1 MTRDSIRHLLLLPA
15 LPALAVALAGC
26 SVLGMPEPLDDE
38 ALAQISERVSDVQD
52 GLDASVR
59 ADAKP
64 CEGLCQRIFIDLVP
78 RTPEYSAVDIALAI
92 HEADTAL
99 EERSISS
106 FEYCFHSNSWDLVDA
121 QYLDSLLRE
130 IPALGYADAFR
141 DEETNRPL
149 YDCRS
154 FAAIDGRELLESFL
168 AEEGAP
174 GF

>member
-1 MTRDSIRHLLLLPA
+1 MTRDSTRLLLLLPA
-15 LPALAVALAGC
+15 LAVLTGC
-26 SVLGMPEPLDDE
+26 SVLGIPESLDDE
-38 ALAQISERVSDVQD
+38 ALGQISDRISDVQD

-64 CEGLCQRIFIDLVP
+64 CEGLCQRIFVDLTP
-78 RTPEYSAVDIALAI
+78 RTPDYTAVDIALAI

-99 EERSISS
+99 EERSISA
-106 FEYCFHSNSWDLVDA
+106 FEYCFHSNSWDLADA
-121 QYLDSLLRE
+121 QYLDALLLE
-130 IPALGYADAFR
+130 IPALGYVDAYR
-141 DEETNRPL
+141 DEEESRPL

-154 FAAIDGRELLESFL
+154 FAALDARDLLESFL

>member
-1 MTRDSIRHLLLLPA
+1 MLLLLLPA
-15 LPALAVALAGC
+15 LAVTVTGCGALGI
-26 SVLGMPEPLDDE
+26 PESLDDE
-38 ALAQISERVSDVQD
+38 ALVQISDRISEAQE

-78 RTPEYSAVDIALAI
+78 RTPDYTAVDIALAI

-99 EERSISS
+99 EERSISA
-106 FEYCFHSNSWDLVDA
+106 FEYCFHSNSWDLADA
-121 QYLDSLLRE
+121 QYLDSLLLE

-141 DEETNRPL
+141 DEEESRPL

-154 FAAIDGRELLESFL
+154 FAAIDGRDLLESFL
-168 AEEGAP
+168 AEQGAP